1 MTKVSTPEDYRV
13 LDLSEDATA
22 DEAKRAYHRKK
33 ALYAQGALATYSLV
47 ENDQRGE
54 IIDRIERA
62 YMRISQD
69 LRPEP
74 ADGPAVL
81 PMHGLDKP
89 FPPGPGERIGP
100 YLRQRREFLGFTV
113 QEIAK
118 RTRIRSTYLEQIEK
132 ELFQELPA
140 AVYLRGFILQ
150 FAGILG
156 LPEPERIAAAFLEQA
171 RGEEE

>member
-1 MTKVSTPEDYRV
+1 MTKVSTPEDYSV

-54 IIDRIERA
+54 IVDRIERA

-69 LRPEP
+69 LRTDST
-74 ADGPAVL
+74 DGPAVL
-81 PMHGLDKP
+81 PMHGLDQP
-89 FPPGPGERIGP
+89 FAPGPDERIGP
-100 YLRQRREFLGFTV
+100 YLRQRREFLGFTI
-113 QEIAK
+113 QDIAK
-118 RTRIRSTYLEQIEK
+118 RTRIRSTYLEQIEG

-140 AVYLRGFILQ
+140 PVYLRGFILQ
-150 FAGILG
+150 FASVLG
-156 LPEPERIAAAFLEQA
+156 LPEPEKIAGAFLEQA
-171 RGEEE
+171 RDEEE